1 MTRRSSDESSFRQST
16 RLFRVEETNRSY
28 KSEVLDSSHTVRS
41 GTVQRH
47 FLHPV
52 VRFGHFPRRAT
63 SRIAVGAGASMIL
76 VLLMGASLASSL
88 GSPVV
93 RASPSPV
100 TPQVSRALP
109 LPHLVTNCSTEGTFA
124 AAYDPANGY
133 LYVVAQFDVVIV
145 APTCTIVKT
154 ITSIGLGQL
163 NGIAYDPS
171 TKDMVALDLAG
182 FADVIHGT
190 EWVKKVT
197 LYAHGSNSF
206 PYSDAWDPA
215 VGAMLIANAGNGVD
229 LLYLATVNGS
239 TKAAVVLDAFDNGND
254 PTEIL
259 VADGYVFSAGNHVD
273 VFNERTLRYLGSFY
287 VGNIFSAI
295 AWDPLNRTVV
305 VGEVTGVAPHEVY
318 FLNADSVATRTFT
331 SHNLPVRNVLT
342 AGVGGLA
349 YSPYDHDLY
358 ISALGGQDVWILS
371 PFGSLQHVYLR
382 GGGGFVFGLAYD
394 PADHD
399 VYAATGGILFVL
411 S

>member
-1 MTRRSSDESSFRQST
+1 
-16 RLFRVEETNRSY
+16 
-28 KSEVLDSSHTVRS
+28 
-41 GTVQRH
+41 
-47 FLHPV
+47 
-52 VRFGHFPRRAT
+52 
-63 SRIAVGAGASMIL
+63 
-76 VLLMGASLASSL
+76 
-88 GSPVV
+88 
-93 RASPSPV
+93 
-100 TPQVSRALP
+100 
-109 LPHLVTNCSTEGTFA
+109 
-124 AAYDPANGY
+124 
-133 LYVVAQFDVVIV
+133 VAQFDVVIV

-287 VGNIFSAI
+287 IGNIFSAI